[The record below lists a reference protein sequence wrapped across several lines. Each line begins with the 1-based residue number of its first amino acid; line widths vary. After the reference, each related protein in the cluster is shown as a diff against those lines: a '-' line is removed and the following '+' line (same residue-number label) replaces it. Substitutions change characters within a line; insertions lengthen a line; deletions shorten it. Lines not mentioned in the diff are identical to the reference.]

1 MRVAL
6 IKLDQ
11 RCITG
16 QGILAIPG
24 QGILAIPNAVSF
36 ASEGPLDGAQAFH

>member
-16 QGILAIPG
+16 QGILAIP
-24 QGILAIPNAVSF
+24 NAVSF
-36 ASEGPLDGAQAFH
+36 ASKGPLDGAQAFH